1 MTPDG
6 STPPRPW
13 YTTAFDETYLQ
24 AFAPALTAER
34 TVEEVDGLEAL
45 LGADERLRVL
55 DLACGQGRHAIE
67 LAGRGHDVIG
77 LDRSATLLGRA
88 RTAPGGAGVAWVR
101 ADLRAVPLRDG
112 TVGAVVNL
120 FNSFGY
126 LEDDAEDRRVLE
138 EVARVLA
145 PDGLFLQ
152 EVVHRDALARDLE
165 RVTATRLDDRTLLV
179 EEHDLDL
186 RSSRH
191 AVRYTLADDDGGP
204 LRRFTT
210 SQRVYT
216 VTELLALHRA
226 AGLAPETVTGSLA
239 EGGEPELDD
248 PLLVVRS
255 RCA

>member
-1 MTPDG
+1 MTPDR
-6 STPPRPW
+6 STPW

-34 TVEEVDGLEAL
+34 TADEVDGVEAL
-45 LGADERLRVL
+45 LGAGHPLRVL

-67 LAGRGHDVIG
+67 LADRGHDVTG

-88 RTAPGGAGVAWVR
+88 RAAPGGAAVAWVR

-112 TVGAVVNL
+112 SVGAVVNL

-145 PDGLFLQ
+145 PDGVFLQ
-152 EVVHRDALARDLE
+152 EVLHRDGLMRAWE
-165 RVTATRLDDRTLLV
+165 PTTATRLDDRTVLV
-179 EEHDLDL
+179 EEHAFDL
-186 RSSRH
+186 RRDRH
-191 AVRYTLADDDGGP
+191 TVTHTLVSDGEP
-204 LRRFTT
+204 PRRFTT
-210 SQRVYT
+210 DQRVHT
-216 VTELLALHRA
+216 LTELLALHRA
-226 AGLAPETVTGSLA
+226 AGMVPETVTGSLA

-255 RCA
+255 RR